1 MISQIGQIWR
11 AAFLEISILGPRA
24 GEDGMEVEVSLAT
37 SRTEGNS
44 EQVNQQKEVRKGG
57 SWNLG
62 WGWFLGASRAKEG
75 IINARQ

>member
-1 MISQIGQIWR
+1 
-11 AAFLEISILGPRA
+11 
-24 GEDGMEVEVSLAT
+24 MEVEVSLAT

-57 SWNLG
+57 PWNLG
-62 WGWFLGASRAKEG
+62 WGWFWGASRAKEV